1 MSTGLK
7 ELPKF
12 KLAIEHILRKSEG
25 RRNLITYP
33 SLIPKTGYIT
43 NMEDLLII
51 TRDGGYLRIPITELN
66 NLLGEIEWIYEDVE
80 RRKRD

>member
-12 KLAIEHILRKSEG
+12 KLAIEHILRKAEG

-33 SLIPKTGYIT
+33 SLIKKTGYIT
-43 NMEDLLII
+43 NLEDVLII
-51 TRDGGYLRIPITELN
+51 SRDGGYLRLNANDLKCLMQEL
-66 NLLGEIEWIYEDVE
+66 EWIYEDIE
-80 RRKRD
+80 RRRRD